1 MWLTGSLLAM
11 GTNRVNAIAVCFV
24 AIVASCPLAK
34 PAAGGDDDASHFMV
48 CRSGECVDLPSMRIV
63 PKLETT
69 APTPPAP
76 NADTP
81 LIPGE
86 PAPDPFA
93 REIEADIADF
103 CNKHPD
109 ERFCGKLAL
118 WMRQHGKT
126 KP

>member
-1 MWLTGSLLAM
+1 MQPPVVTMMHLIFVM
-11 GTNRVNAIAVCFV
+11 GDADQANALISVDAHC
-24 AIVASCPLAK
+24 SE
-34 PAAGGDDDASHFMV
+34 AGDQH
-48 CRSGECVDLPSMRIV
+48 
-63 PKLETT
+63 
-69 APTPPAP
+69 PTPPAP

-86 PAPDPFA
+86 PAHDPFA

-109 ERFCGKLAL
+109 ELFCGKLAR

-126 KP
+126 NP

>member
-1 MWLTGSLLAM
+1 MCLTGSLLAM
-11 GTNRVNAIAVCFV
+11 GTKRVHTITVCFV
-24 AIVASCPLAK
+24 AIVASYPLVNA
-34 PAAGGDDDASHFMV
+34 AAGGDDDASHFMV

-63 PKLETT
+63 PKLETNT
-69 APTPPAP
+69 PTPPAP

-86 PAPDPFA
+86 PAHDPFA

-109 ERFCGKLAL
+109 ELFCGKLAR

-126 KP
+126 NP